1 MGRRQITND
10 GHEQDIHIGWRRL
23 YCYAKRAGAASYT
36 KRRTRRR
43 ERREG
48 KSEVRKRVEEA

>member
-10 GHEQDIHIGWRRL
+10 GYEQDIHTGWRRL

-48 KSEVRKRVEEA
+48 KTDVSKRVEEA